1 MNIILLGYGRMGRDI
16 EQVAVERGHTI
27 VARYWIE
34 DPLPNSN
41 ALPAVV
47 KTAACA
53 IDFSSPDATEH
64 HLRTLGPLHIPLVV
78 GTTGWNTQLPALLD
92 FMKQCGGTL
101 IYASNFSIGAQVLF
115 HTAAEAARILN
126 RFPDYDVTVHE
137 VHHKLKKDAPSGTAL
152 TLASRI
158 LEAMKRKTQVLTSLG
173 NRQIAPHELLV
184 TSGRVGS
191 VAGIH
196 TATFDSAADTLEI
209 THTARSRRGFA
220 EGAVSAAEWIQG
232 RTGIFTM
239 EDFLFRS

>member
-1 MNIILLGYGRMGRDI
+1 MNIILLGYGRMGRDV
-16 EQVAVERGHTI
+16 EQVAVERGHAI
-27 VARYWIE
+27 VARYWVE
-34 DPLPNSN
+34 DPLPKAN
-41 ALPAVV
+41 ALPDAV
-47 KTAACA
+47 KSASCA

-78 GTTGWNTQLPALLD
+78 GTTGWNSRLPALLD
-92 FMKQCGGTL
+92 FMRGCGGT
-101 IYASNFSIGAQVLF
+101 IMVASNFSIGANVLF
-115 HTAAEAARILN
+115 HAAAEAARILN
-126 RFPDYDVTVHE
+126 RFPEYDVAVHE
-137 VHHKLKKDAPSGTAL
+137 VHHRLKKDAPSGTAL
-152 TLASRI
+152 TLASKI
-158 LEAMKRKTQVLTSLG
+158 LGVMKRKTEVLTSLG

-232 RTGIFTM
+232 RTGVFTM
-239 EDFLFRS
+239 EDFLFKS